1 MDGTL
6 LHAAEQRRL
15 EWEARELARDSE
27 PDSCHWRVSGPPAEI
42 SNTPA
47 YQVLC
52 GQAVH
57 EQVERSKWAMVEA
70 VLIDAKERLEAC
82 AQSYEGRRR
91 AMLIAKAIEFN
102 SAIGSADASKKAHE
116 VELERIRAEQK
127 RIVDEFYRSEE

>member
-15 EWEARELARDSE
+15 EWESRQMTIATE
-27 PDSCHWRVSGPPAEI
+27 PDSCHWRVSGPPAEV

-52 GQAVH
+52 GLAVH

-102 SAIGSADASKKAHE
+102 SAIGSADASKKSHE
-116 VELERIRAEQK
+116 VELERIKAEQK
-127 RIVDEFYRSEE
+127 RIVDEFYRSE

>member
-1 MDGTL
+1 MDGTII
-6 LHAAEQRRL
+6 HAAEQRQK
-15 EWEARELARDSE
+15 ESDARRMASFVE
-27 PDSCHWRVSGPPAEI
+27 PDSCHYRVSGPPAEI
-42 SNTPA
+42 SNTPE

-127 RIVDEFYRSEE
+127 RIVDEFYRSE